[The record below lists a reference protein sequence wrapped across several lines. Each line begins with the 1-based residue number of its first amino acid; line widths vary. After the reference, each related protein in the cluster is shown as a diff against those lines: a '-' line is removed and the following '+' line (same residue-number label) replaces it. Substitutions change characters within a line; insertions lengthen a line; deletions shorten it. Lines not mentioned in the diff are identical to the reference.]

1 MIMKKILSWL
11 RNKRVSNEPAGIQY
25 FIRTEKTYTSRED
38 AELAMAMLREGKI
51 PLKKFKIVEQW
62 NVKAVEELSGK
73 SQDTLSLKPKQM

>member
-25 FIRTEKTYTSRED
+25 FIRIEETYTSRED

-51 PLKKFKIVEQW
+51 PLKKFKIVDQW
-62 NVKAVEELSGK
+62 IREVEYATGE
-73 SQDTLSLKPKQM
+73 KPETDM

>member
-25 FIRTEKTYTSRED
+25 FIRTEETYTSRED

-51 PLKKFKIVEQW
+51 PLMLRMTLAEAQQDLDEYAAN
-62 NVKAVEELSGK
+62 NVQNVHLRRRVI
-73 SQDTLSLKPKQM
+73 